1 MINILIIAKKYA
13 EAEKFLKIQTR
24 DLSLE
29 NRSDSKMETSFP
41 FFLNKS
47 FFSIGE

>member
-24 DLSLE
+24 DLSPK

-41 FFLNKS
+41 FFLKKS
-47 FFSIGE
+47 SF